1 MSKHDDLFQDLKQIR
16 DTWAQVD
23 YLGPNSVI
31 PEWSELK
38 EEYDTLRNKIENE
51 NEIVAFKKILKN
63 TVTGVLHSVLVM
75 IDGGTELAEKF
86 NIDLVI
92 MGTGESMR
100 ENIALHEEFIGYL
113 LDAEDNSL
121 VN

>member
-16 DTWAQVD
+16 DTWANVD
-23 YLGPNSVI
+23 YLGPSSVV

-38 EEYDTLRNKIENE
+38 GEYEALRNVIKNE
-51 NEIVAFKKILKN
+51 NEIEAFKKVLKN

-86 NIDLVI
+86 NIDLVVLE
-92 MGTGESMR
+92 TGESLR
-100 ENIALHEEFIGYL
+100 ENIALDEEFMGYL
-113 LDAEDNSL
+113 LDTEDNNSL
-121 VN
+121 N